1 MDLTILHGR
10 YNIAQYIYARVS
22 NKQLKT
28 VEEYES
34 IANKY
39 HLRYINYDIVIQNIK
54 NGKSVDEVG
63 DFSTRPLV
71 TIDTD
76 ED

>member
-28 VEEYES
+28 AEEYES
-34 IANKY
+34 IAKKY
-39 HLRYINYDIVIQNIK
+39 HLRYINYDIVIQGIK
-54 NGKSVDEVG
+54 NGKSVDEVE
-63 DFSTRPLV
+63 DLSTRPLV